1 MKRTQHILFISAVVP
16 LTIVALAVVLFETDL
31 LPCGV
36 LRGQQVDFEFVAA
49 VAMEILT
56 IAFIPLALKLFKL
69 RAVAKRLRTP
79 QALLCLGS
87 LRLAMLTVPMVV
99 NTLLYYLFMNVAFG
113 YLAIILALCIFF
125 VFPSM
130 SRCEAEVGMGGDEE
144 GLGDAAGEPADAAGN
159 HSDAAGELGDN
170 NEGKS
175 AL

>member
-49 VAMEILT
+49 VAMEVLT

-69 RAVAKRLRTP
+69 HAVAKRLRTP

-144 GLGDAAGEPADAAGN
+144 GLGDAADEPADAAGN
-159 HSDAAGELGDN
+159 HADAAGELGDN

>member
-36 LRGQQVDFEFVAA
+36 LRGQQVNFEFVAA

-87 LRLAMLTVPMVV
+87 LRLAMLTVV
-99 NTLLYYLFMNVAFG
+99 NTLLYYLFMNVSFG

-159 HSDAAGELGDN
+159 HADAAGELGDN

>member
-1 MKRTQHILFISAVVP
+1 M
-16 LTIVALAVVLFETDL
+16 
-31 LPCGV
+31 
-36 LRGQQVDFEFVAA
+36 
-49 VAMEILT
+49 
-56 IAFIPLALKLFKL
+56 KLFKL

-159 HSDAAGELGDN
+159 HADAAGELGDN

>member
-56 IAFIPLALKLFKL
+56 IASIPLALKLFKL

-125 VFPSM
+125 VVAFKALGYVLVSAI
-130 SRCEAEVGMGGDEE
+130 AEVGMGGDEE
-144 GLGDAAGEPADAAGN
+144 GLGDAAGN
-159 HSDAAGELGDN
+159 HADAAGELGDN

>member
-36 LRGQQVDFEFVAA
+36 LRDQQVDFEFVAA

-69 RAVAKRLRTP
+69 HAVAKRLRTP

-113 YLAIILALCIFF
+113 YLAIILAL
-125 VFPSM
+125 FPSM

-144 GLGDAAGEPADAAGN
+144 GLGDAADEPADAAGN
-159 HSDAAGELGDN
+159 HADAAGELGDN

-175 AL
+175 AF